1 MSKELAKK
9 VHSIAKI
16 KGIKK
21 KDIAK
26 QLGITQSMLASKM
39 NGDTRI
45 SLVEEIANVLGVQV
59 SDLIE
64 DKSDVIVC
72 PNCMSRYQLKK

>member
-9 VHSIAKI
+9 VHEIAKLN
-16 KGIKK
+16 GIKK

-26 QLGITQSMLASKM
+26 QLGITQSMLASKI
-39 NGDTRI
+39 NGDTRT
-45 SLVEEIANVLGVQV
+45 SMLQDIANILGVQV

-64 DKSDVIVC
+64 DKADVIVC
-72 PNCMSRYQLKK
+72 PNCMSRYELKK